1 MDYLNYFCNRK
12 EFTSITSI
20 KMMRE
25 RIKQI
30 IEREGMSQ
38 SQFADFI
45 EVNRPTLSHIL
56 AGRNNPSMEVVM
68 KIHQKFPQ
76 INILWLLDGVGSYEG
91 DAVADYSS
99 GSLIEE
105 RAAEG
110 EVSADAEV
118 RSGGS
123 VSSSPVIEDSTAS
136 RFYQGELF
144 AENAVFASESTGTP
158 KNRKEM
164 PFQTP
169 QKAPYLSDTQIEYAK
184 KCLQRKIVEI
194 KIFYNDGTY
203 ETFSH
208 E

>member
-1 MDYLNYFCNRK
+1 
-12 EFTSITSI
+12 
-20 KMMRE
+20 MRE

-30 IEREGMSQ
+30 IERERMSQ

-68 KIHQKFPQ
+68 KIHQKFPR

-91 DAVADYSS
+91 DAVADYPS
-99 GSLIEE
+99 GSLIED
-105 RAAEG
+105 RNANG
-110 EVSADAEV
+110 EVSVDAEV
-118 RSGGS
+118 RPGESA
-123 VSSSPVIEDSTAS
+123 SSSSVIDDSTAS

-144 AENAVFASESTGTP
+144 AENVVFAAESAGAS

-164 PFQTP
+164 PLQTP
-169 QKAPYLSDTQIEYAK
+169 PKAPYLSDTQIEYAK

-203 ETFSH
+203 ETFGH